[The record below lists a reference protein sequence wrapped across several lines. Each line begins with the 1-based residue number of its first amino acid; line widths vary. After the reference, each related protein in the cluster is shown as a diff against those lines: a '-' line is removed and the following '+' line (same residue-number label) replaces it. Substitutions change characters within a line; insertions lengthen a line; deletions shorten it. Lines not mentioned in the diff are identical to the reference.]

1 MANNVPAR
9 IALIGMMGSG
19 KTQAGLALAKLLPGY
34 ELVDLDRAIEKSL
47 GKTISE
53 VFMAQ
58 GEAYFRSKET
68 DVLKNVSQR
77 SPLILS
83 TGGGVVLN
91 KANAQ
96 LLRENFVCVYLKA
109 LPETVLERVGLASN
123 RPLLKNLSEPEKL
136 LKIKALL
143 NERAALY
150 QAIAHLE
157 VQTDSQTAEGVAQ
170 QIKEK
175 LNA

>member
-1 MANNVPAR
+1 MANSAPAR

-19 KTQAGLALAKLLPGY
+19 KTQAGLALAKILPRY
-34 ELVDLDRAIEKSL
+34 EFVDLDSAIEKSQ
-47 GKTISE
+47 GKTIPE
-53 VFMAQ
+53 IFALH
-58 GEAYFRSKET
+58 GEAYFRSAET
-68 DVLKNVSQR
+68 EVLKNIVQR

-83 TGGGVVLN
+83 TGGGVVLSS
-91 KANAQ
+91 ANAQ
-96 LLRENFVCVYLKA
+96 LLRENCVCVYLKA
-109 LPETVLERVGLASN
+109 LPETVLERVGMASN

-143 NERAALY
+143 EERAVLY

-157 VQTDSQTAEGVAQ
+157 LETEGQTALGVAQ